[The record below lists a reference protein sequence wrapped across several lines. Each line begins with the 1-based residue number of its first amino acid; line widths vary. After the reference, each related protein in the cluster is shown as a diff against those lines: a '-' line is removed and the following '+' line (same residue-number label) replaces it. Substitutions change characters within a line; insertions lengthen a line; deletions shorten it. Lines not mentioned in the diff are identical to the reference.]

1 MVSDLHTVATKM
13 SAQYNQFFLFLSDI
27 TLSYFKLAGRKLSA
41 ITLPG
46 SEIVQVDALKVYEKI
61 KTKPR

>member
-1 MVSDLHTVATKM
+1 MVSDFHTEDIKM
-13 SAQYNQFFLFLSDI
+13 TAQYYQLFLFLSDI

-41 ITLPG
+41 IILPG

>member
-1 MVSDLHTVATKM
+1 MVSDLSTEANTM
-13 SAQYNQFFLFLSDI
+13 SVKYNRLFLFLTDI